1 GLAARNPRRGSG
13 RAIFDGKK
21 RRSKRER
28 WRRWIIVG
36 EERDGSGF
44 MHAVRGGSGSRHRRR
59 AVAEVAG
66 ITRRQ
71 VESESEK
78 KKGDR
83 HPFRKFSDPS
93 CNFRELIDCLVI
105 SASPWF
111 FWEFNNRVRLA
122 VGLGASI
129 GDSKI
134 WP

>member
-1 GLAARNPRRGSG
+1 RGLAARNPRRGSG

-83 HPFRKFSDPS
+83 HPFR
-93 CNFRELIDCLVI
+93 NWFRSFNWRFKDLALTLSLELQLMHRQDRWNQDDKVD
-105 SASPWF
+105 
-111 FWEFNNRVRLA
+111 V
-122 VGLGASI
+122 LG
-129 GDSKI
+129 
-134 WP
+134 PN